1 MNFRI
6 FNNYMNA
13 VVNAIDAQHNHLDGQ
28 AEITFTNNGKWALR
42 SLERIF
48 KDKEKNIRRW
58 LNGKPCVFTSDR
70 TGQRIEI
77 IIGPDREALYYF
89 LIFCKKITEKEVISE
104 DLRNYV
110 AFLISR
116 STVRDEEWEEC

>member
-6 FNNYMNA
+6 FNNYMNT

-28 AEITFTNNGKWALR
+28 AEITFTNNGKWALHK
-42 SLERIF
+42 LEKIF
-48 KDKEKNIRRW
+48 KDKEQNICRW
-58 LNGKPCVFTSDR
+58 LNGKSCVFTSDR

-116 STVRDEEWEEC
+116 STVRDEDWEEC

>member
-1 MNFRI
+1 MNYRA
-6 FNNYMNA
+6 FNNYVNEVM
-13 VVNAIDAQHNHLDGQ
+13 NAIDSQHNRLDGK
-28 AEITFTNNGKWALR
+28 ARINFFNNGKWALR
-42 SLERIF
+42 GLERIF
-48 KDKEKNIRRW
+48 KDKERNIRRW

-89 LIFCKKITEKEVISE
+89 LIFCKKITEKEMISE

-116 STVRDEEWEEC
+116 SAVRDEDWGK

>member
-6 FNNYMNA
+6 FNNYMNT

-28 AEITFTNNGKWALR
+28 AEITFTNNGKWALHK
-42 SLERIF
+42 LEKIF
-48 KDKEKNIRRW
+48 KDKEQNIRRW
-58 LNGKPCVFTSDR
+58 LNGKSCVFTSDR

-89 LIFCKKITEKEVISE
+89 LIFCKKITEKEVVSE

-116 STVRDEEWEEC
+116 SAVRDEDWEK

>member
-1 MNFRI
+1 MNYRA
-6 FNNYMNA
+6 FNNYVNEVMNA
-13 VVNAIDAQHNHLDGQ
+13 TDSQHNRLDGK
-28 AEITFTNNGKWALR
+28 ARINFFNNGKWALR

-48 KDKEKNIRRW
+48 KDKERNIRRW

-89 LIFCKKITEKEVISE
+89 LIFCKKITEKEMISE

-116 STVRDEEWEEC
+116 SAVRDEDWEK

>member
-1 MNFRI
+1 MNYRA
-6 FNNYMNA
+6 FNNYVNEVM
-13 VVNAIDAQHNHLDGQ
+13 NAIDSQHNRLDGK
-28 AEITFTNNGKWALR
+28 ARINFFNNGKWALR

-48 KDKEKNIRRW
+48 KDEERNIRRW

-89 LIFCKKITEKEVISE
+89 LIFCKKITEKEMISE

-116 STVRDEEWEEC
+116 SAVRDEDWEK

>member
-1 MNFRI
+1 MNYRA
-6 FNNYMNA
+6 FNNYINEVM
-13 VVNAIDAQHNHLDGQ
+13 NAIDSQHNRLDGK
-28 AEITFTNNGKWALR
+28 AGITFFNNGKWALR
-42 SLERIF
+42 SLERLF
-48 KDKEKNIRRW
+48 KDKERNIRLG
-58 LNGKPCVFTSDR
+58 LNGKPCGFTSDR

-116 STVRDEEWEEC
+116 SAVRDEDWEK

>member
-13 VVNAIDAQHNHLDGQ
+13 VVNAIDAQHNHLDEQ
-28 AEITFTNNGKWALR
+28 AEITFTNNGKWALHK
-42 SLERIF
+42 LEKIF
-48 KDKEKNIRRW
+48 KDKEQNIRRW
-58 LNGKPCVFTSDR
+58 LNGKSCVFTSDR

-110 AFLISR
+110 TLLITR
-116 STVRDEEWEEC
+116 STVRDEDWEEC

>member
-28 AEITFTNNGKWALR
+28 AEITFTNNGKWALHK
-42 SLERIF
+42 LEKIF
-48 KDKEKNIRRW
+48 KDKEQNIRRW
-58 LNGKPCVFTSDR
+58 LNGKSCVFTSDR

>member
-1 MNFRI
+1 MNYRA
-6 FNNYMNA
+6 FNNYINELM
-13 VVNAIDAQHNHLDGQ
+13 NAIDSQYNRLDGK
-28 AEITFTNNGKWALR
+28 AEITFFNNGKWALR

-48 KDKEKNIRRW
+48 KDKERNIRRW

-89 LIFCKKITEKEVISE
+89 LIFCKKITEKEVVSE

-116 STVRDEEWEEC
+116 SAVRDEDWEK

>member
-6 FNNYMNA
+6 FNNYMNT

-28 AEITFTNNGKWALR
+28 AEITFTNNGKWALHK
-42 SLERIF
+42 LEKIF
-48 KDKEKNIRRW
+48 KDKEQNIRRW
-58 LNGKPCVFTSDR
+58 LNGKSCVFTSDR

-116 STVRDEEWEEC
+116 STVRDEDWEEC

>member
-1 MNFRI
+1 MNYRA
-6 FNNYMNA
+6 FNNYINEVM
-13 VVNAIDAQHNHLDGQ
+13 NAIDSQHNRLDGK
-28 AEITFTNNGKWALR
+28 AGTNFFNNGKWALR

-89 LIFCKKITEKEVISE
+89 LIFCKKIAEKEVISE

-110 AFLISR
+110 TLLITR
-116 STVRDEEWEEC
+116 STVRDEDWEEC

>member
-1 MNFRI
+1 MNYRA
-6 FNNYMNA
+6 FNNYVNEVM
-13 VVNAIDAQHNHLDGQ
+13 NAIDSQHNRLDGK
-28 AEITFTNNGKWALR
+28 ARINFFNNGKWALR

-48 KDKEKNIRRW
+48 KDEERNIRRW

-89 LIFCKKITEKEVISE
+89 LIFCKKITEKEMISE

-116 STVRDEEWEEC
+116 SAVRDEDWGK